1 MKKLLPLLLTALFL
15 IMSSAAY
22 AADDIAV
29 YIDGERI
36 EFDVEPQIINERTMV
51 PMRKIFETLGAE
63 VEWVPEPQMIFA
75 TRGAR
80 CVLLQIGKSAIA
92 VKDFATGE
100 ETRTQLDIAP
110 VIVDERTLVP
120 VRAISEAYGMDVE
133 WDGETS
139 SVYITRG
146 TE

>member
-1 MKKLLPLLLTALFL
+1 MKKLLPLLLTALSL
-15 IMSSAAY
+15 MSSAAY

-100 ETRTQLDIAP
+100 ETKTELDIAP

>member
-92 VKDFATGE
+92 VKDFSTGE

-120 VRAISEAYGMDVE
+120 VRAISEAYGMAVE